1 MTPMP
6 QVQDGNAAFD
16 VRLDDQ
22 PARRGQMET
31 CKHCGRAAP
40 QLQGIL
46 ILQRDEAAWYTKCC
60 QECQEK
66 YQCQNAAERERRRK
80 QKHSTGT
87 KREEGRIP

>member
-1 MTPMP
+1 
-6 QVQDGNAAFD
+6 
-16 VRLDDQ
+16 
-22 PARRGQMET
+22 MET

-66 YQCQNAAERERRRK
+66 YRCQNAAERERCRK

-87 KREEGRIP
+87 KREQEGRRP